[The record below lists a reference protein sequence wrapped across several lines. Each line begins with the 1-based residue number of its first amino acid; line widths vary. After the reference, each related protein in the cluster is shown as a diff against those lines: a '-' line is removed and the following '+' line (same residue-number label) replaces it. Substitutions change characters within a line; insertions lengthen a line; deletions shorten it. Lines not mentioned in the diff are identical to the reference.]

1 MNINVVVK
9 AINATHDCLCL
20 EYRIANIFYIE
31 FFIIKAFYI

>member
-1 MNINVVVK
+1 MKVVFK

-31 FFIIKAFYI
+31 FFITKAFYV